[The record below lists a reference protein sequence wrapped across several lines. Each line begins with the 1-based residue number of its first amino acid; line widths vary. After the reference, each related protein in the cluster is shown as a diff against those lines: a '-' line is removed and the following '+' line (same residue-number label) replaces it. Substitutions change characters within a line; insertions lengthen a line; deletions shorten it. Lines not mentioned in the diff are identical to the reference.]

1 MSSFSKKIKKFLGGG
16 LFGGGLDSLFPGVG
30 TVAEK
35 GIEAMMPKLPEIP
48 AAPVSPDND
57 PVAQAKI
64 AEAAQREREREAK
77 RKGRASTILAGELD
91 DDTLNVAR
99 RSLGGGNSLLGA

>member
-30 TVAEK
+30 IVAEK

-57 PVAQAKI
+57 PAAQAKI

-77 RKGRASTILAGELD
+77 RKGRASTILAGESAGALS
-91 DDTLNVAR
+91 TAKR
-99 RSLGGGNSLLGA
+99 SLLGA